1 MKILIIGG
9 AGYVGG
15 AVTDLLK
22 NNSDNE
28 IIVYDILLYES
39 LFQKDVKFV
48 NGDIRNYSL
57 LKKNL
62 DWADSVVWMA
72 ALVGDGACSIN
83 PLITQEINCD
93 TVQYLAD
100 NFNGKIVFFSTCSVY
115 GAQDEVLNENSPT
128 DPLSV
133 YASTKLDAEKILINK
148 DALIFRLG
156 TLFGIGDA
164 YSRIR
169 MDLVVNVLTAK
180 AITDKKLTVF
190 GGRQFRPLLH
200 VKDAA
205 RVIEE
210 SIRSENKG
218 IYNLHL
224 ENTKIIDLAERI
236 KNLFTDVQ
244 IEKVDM
250 KFQDS
255 RNYQADGTKL
265 RKDFKFRPKYTVEDG
280 VNEIKKLIL
289 EKRIT
294 DINDPRYTNQK
305 FLELFKSKLEY
316 INNET

>member
-1 MKILIIGG
+1 MKILIVGG

-15 AVTDLLK
+15 AVTDLLL
-22 NNSDNE
+22 NNPENE
-28 IIVYDILLYES
+28 IIVYDVLLYEN
-39 LFQKDVKFV
+39 LFQKDVKFI
-48 NGDIRNYSL
+48 NGDIRNSEL
-57 LKKNL
+57 LKKYL
-62 DWADSVVWMA
+62 KWADSVVWMA

-83 PLITQEINCD
+83 PLITKEINCD
-93 TVQYLAD
+93 TVKYLAE
-100 NFNGKIVFFSTCSVY
+100 NFDGKIIFFSTCSVY
-115 GAQDEVLNENSPT
+115 GAQDDVLNETSPT

-133 YASTKLDAEKILINK
+133 YASTKLEAEKILKNK
-148 DALIFRLG
+148 NALIFRLG
-156 TLFGIGDA
+156 TLFGIGDS

-180 AITDKKLTVF
+180 AINEKKLSVF

-210 SIRSENKG
+210 SIRSNNKG

-224 ENTKIIDLAERI
+224 ENIKIIDLAVKI
-236 KNLFTDVQ
+236 QKLFNDVE
-244 IEKVDM
+244 IDKVEM

-265 RKDFKFRPKYTVEDG
+265 RKDFKFRPKYTVEYG

-294 DINDPRYTNQK
+294 DINNPRYTNQK
-305 FLELFKSKLEY
+305 FLELFESKLKY
-316 INNET
+316 NNET

>member
-22 NNSDNE
+22 KNTENE
-28 IIVYDILLYES
+28 LIVYDILLYES
-39 LFQKDVKFV
+39 LFQKDVEFI
-48 NGDIRNYSL
+48 NGDIRNQAL
-57 LKKNL
+57 LKKYL
-62 DWADSVVWMA
+62 KWADTVVWMA

-83 PLITQEINCD
+83 PLITKEINCD
-93 TVQYLAD
+93 AVKYLAD
-100 NFNGKIVFFSTCSVY
+100 NFDGKIVFFSTCSVY
-115 GAQDEVLNENSPT
+115 GAQDDILNETSPT

-133 YASTKLDAEKILINK
+133 YASTKLEAEKILSDKN
-148 DALIFRLG
+148 ALIFRLG
-156 TLFGIGDA
+156 TLFGIGDS

-180 AITDKKLTVF
+180 AINDKKLTVF

-210 SIRSENKG
+210 SVRSVNTG

-224 ENTKIIDLAERI
+224 ENTKIIDLAEKI
-236 KNLFTDVQ
+236 KNLFSDVV

-255 RNYQADGTKL
+255 RNYQADGSKL
-265 RKDFKFRPKYTVEDG
+265 RADFSFRPKFTVEDG

-305 FLELFKSKLEY
+305 YLEIFKSKLEY
-316 INNET
+316 EEN

>member
-1 MKILIIGG
+1 MKILIVGG

-15 AVTDLLK
+15 AVTDLLL
-22 NNSDNE
+22 NNPENE
-28 IIVYDILLYES
+28 IIVYDVLLYEN
-39 LFQKDVKFV
+39 LFQKDVKFI
-48 NGDIRNYSL
+48 NGDIRNSEL
-57 LKKNL
+57 LKKYL
-62 DWADSVVWMA
+62 KWADSVVWMA

-83 PLITQEINCD
+83 PLITKEINCD
-93 TVQYLAD
+93 TVKYLAE
-100 NFNGKIVFFSTCSVY
+100 NFDGKIIFFSTCSVY
-115 GAQDEVLNENSPT
+115 GAQDDVLNETSPT

-133 YASTKLDAEKILINK
+133 YASTKLEAEKILKNK
-148 DALIFRLG
+148 NALIFRLG
-156 TLFGIGDA
+156 TLFGIGDS

-180 AITDKKLTVF
+180 AINEKKLSVF

-210 SIRSENKG
+210 SIRSNNKG

-224 ENTKIIDLAERI
+224 ENIKIIDLAVKI
-236 KNLFTDVQ
+236 QKLFNDVE
-244 IEKVDM
+244 IDKVEM

-294 DINDPRYTNQK
+294 DINNPRYTNQK
-305 FLELFKSKLEY
+305 FLELFESKLKY
-316 INNET
+316 NNET

>member
-1 MKILIIGG
+1 MKILIVGG

-22 NNSDNE
+22 ENADNE

-39 LFQKDVKFV
+39 LYQKNINFI

-57 LKKNL
+57 LKKYL
-62 DWADSVVWMA
+62 DWADVVVWMA

-83 PLITQEINCD
+83 PLITKEINCD
-93 TVQYLAD
+93 TVRYLSQ
-100 NFNGKIVFFSTCSVY
+100 NFDGKIVFFSTCSVY
-115 GAQDEVLNENSPT
+115 GAQDNVLNENSPT

-133 YASTKLDAEKILINK
+133 YASTKLEAEKILESKN
-148 DALIFRLG
+148 ALIFRLG
-156 TLFGIGDA
+156 TLFGVGDS

-180 AITDKKLTVF
+180 AINDKKLTVF

-210 SIRSENKG
+210 SVRSNRKG

-224 ENTKIIDLAERI
+224 ENTKIIDLAEKI
-236 KNLFTDVQ
+236 KNLFLDVKV
-244 IEKVDM
+244 EKIDM

-265 RKDFKFRPKYTVEDG
+265 RKDFKFRPKYSVEYG

-289 EKRIT
+289 EKRII

-316 INNET
+316 TNET

>member
-1 MKILIIGG
+1 MKILVVGG

-22 NNSDNE
+22 KNPDNE
-28 IIVYDILLYES
+28 IIIYDILLYES
-39 LFQKDVKFV
+39 LFQKDVEFV
-48 NGDIRNYSL
+48 NGDIRDYTL
-57 LKKNL
+57 LKKYLN
-62 DWADSVVWMA
+62 WADSVVWMA

-83 PLITQEINCD
+83 PLITKEINCD
-93 TVQYLAD
+93 TLKFLSD

-115 GAQDEVLNENSPT
+115 GAQDDILNENSPT

-148 DALIFRLG
+148 NALIFRLG
-156 TLFGIGDA
+156 TLFGIGDS

-180 AITDKKLTVF
+180 AINDKKLTVF

-210 SIRSENKG
+210 SIRSNNTG

-236 KNLFTDVQ
+236 QNLFSDVE

-265 RKDFKFRPKYTVEDG
+265 RKDFKFRPKYSVEDG

-316 INNET
+316 HYES

>member
-1 MKILIIGG
+1 MKILIVGG

-15 AVTDLLK
+15 AVTDLLL
-22 NNSDNE
+22 NNPENE
-28 IIVYDILLYES
+28 IIVYDVLLYEN
-39 LFQKDVKFV
+39 LFQKDVKFI
-48 NGDIRNYSL
+48 NGDIRNSEL
-57 LKKNL
+57 LKKYL
-62 DWADSVVWMA
+62 KWADSVVWMA

-83 PLITQEINCD
+83 PLITKEINCD
-93 TVQYLAD
+93 TVKFLAE
-100 NFNGKIVFFSTCSVY
+100 NFNGKIIFFSTCSVY
-115 GAQDEVLNENSPT
+115 GAQDDVLNETSPT

-133 YASTKLDAEKILINK
+133 YASTKLEAEKILKNK
-148 DALIFRLG
+148 NALIFRLG
-156 TLFGIGDA
+156 TLFGIGDS

-180 AITDKKLTVF
+180 AINEKKLSVF

-210 SIRSENKG
+210 SIRSNNKG

-224 ENTKIIDLAERI
+224 ENIKIIDLAVKI
-236 KNLFTDVQ
+236 QKLFNDVE
-244 IEKVDM
+244 IDKVEM

-294 DINDPRYTNQK
+294 DINNPRYTNQK
-305 FLELFKSKLEY
+305 FLELFESKLKY
-316 INNET
+316 NNET